1 MTDDEPRYLITPP
14 PGLLPEPTP
23 AGDGGGAD
31 ADDAPGGTDDS
42 DDHSAAHH
50 SATHRIER
58 APRIALPA
66 DLPAATPT
74 DPTAAAPVAPPA
86 DLVSAPAAP
95 PAAAPA
101 VAAPAVAAPA
111 AAEPAAATTPTPMP
125 AFFPA
130 VPGRPVAWS
139 LVLPDGTELRLD
151 GDTVLGRDP
160 AVSSVTGAPDA
171 AAVRVDDPAKTVS
184 KTHARLEPHGDEVLV
199 HDLGSTNG
207 VAVVD
212 GTGQHLVD
220 PASPRPARDGATIAL
235 GEYLIRLSRR

>member
-1 MTDDEPRYLITPP
+1 VTDDEPRYLITPP

-23 AGDGGGAD
+23 AGESGGAD
-31 ADDAPGGTDDS
+31 AGDAPGGTDDS

-66 DLPAATPT
+66 DLPTATPA

-95 PAAAPA
+95 P
-101 VAAPAVAAPA
+101 

-160 AVSSVTGAPDA
+160 AVSSAAGAPDA

-212 GTGQHLVD
+212 GAGQHLVD
-220 PASPRPARDGATIAL
+220 PGSPRPARDGATIAL
-235 GEYLIRLSRR
+235 GEYLIRLARR